1 MCRVAVITFNTV
13 MFGLEV
19 ESEVLGT
26 RLHVSE
32 RRVWYNETTA
42 ASPWTHSVYV
52 KQHVD
57 GAPWNRMKER
67 LN

>member
-1 MCRVAVITFNTV
+1 MCRVDVITFNTV

-32 RRVWYNETTA
+32 RGVWYNETTA
-42 ASPWTHSVYV
+42 ASPRTHSVYV
-52 KQHVD
+52 KQYVD
-57 GAPWNRMKER
+57 GTP
-67 LN
+67 